1 LAGLA
6 EDRRQALPQHSI
18 QAKQHRIQWAELN
31 GPGAKKCMALNRIGR
46 VAMATSLSVA
56 MGLGVT
62 ACSHDYTVGYVYMT
76 TASAN
81 PGLVNGYKVDF
92 QAGTLVPLED
102 SPIPAG
108 GKNPVALVVAPNGK
122 SLYVVN
128 RDDSTVVWFA
138 IGTDGKLYPQVT
150 YDTTGSF
157 PTAATIDPAGNFLY
171 VTFTYQKGYTTALP
185 GPGGITV
192 YPIDTSGNQTTVKC
206 SGGTPSPGTAGC
218 LGAPSTVNAGRNP
231 VGISASNTKVYVID
245 QDPATTQNLLGY
257 ATNSGSLTPLQGVTI
272 NAANVPSTGFAVG
285 SMPAAVIQNPA
296 LTRLYV
302 TDQASNQVIGYSLD
316 ANGIPTQVGSAAT
329 DSGPVGM
336 TIEASGTYLY
346 VANSAAGT
354 ISGYTFG
361 SNGQPVV
368 SAVAKNVQSGTGTN
382 CVTTIGAPSSATPTH
397 AIYLYASN
405 SLSNTVTGEQLNPAD
420 GSLRQIQGTP
430 FGGSTLPTCIVSAPS
445 FPR

>member
-1 LAGLA
+1 
-6 EDRRQALPQHSI
+6 
-18 QAKQHRIQWAELN
+18 
-31 GPGAKKCMALNRIGR
+31 MALNRIGR

-76 TASAN
+76 AAKVD

-108 GKNPVALVVAPNGK
+108 GRNPVALAVAPNGK
-122 SLYVVN
+122 NLYVVN

-157 PTAATIDPAGNFLY
+157 PTAAAIDPAGKFLY
-171 VTFTYQKGYTTALP
+171 VTFTYQQGYTTAIP

-192 YPIDTSGNQTTVKC
+192 YPIKSDNSL
-206 SGGTPSPGTAGC
+206 GTPI
-218 LGAPSTVNAGRNP
+218 TVNSGLNP
-231 VGISASNTKVYVID
+231 VGIAVDSQNAYMVGEDITRALAGSTAPTSVTLNLYAFSSNSSTG
-245 QDPATTQNLLGY
+245 QLTSLGLQRI
-257 ATNSGSLTPLQGVTI
+257 NSGVVAVANLTNGTL
-272 NAANVPSTGFAVG
+272 
-285 SMPAAVIQNPA
+285 PAAVILDPA
-296 LTRLYV
+296 ATHVYV
-302 TDQASNQVIGYSLD
+302 TDSIGNQVIGYSIGSGGVP
-316 ANGIPTQVGSAAT
+316 AQVGLAPT
-329 DSGPVGM
+329 DSVPAGM
-336 TIEASGTYLY
+336 TIESSGKYLY
-346 VANSAAGT
+346 VANFGAGT

-361 SNGQPVV
+361 SSGQPVV
-368 SAVAKNVQSGTGTN
+368 STVAKSTQSGTGTN
-382 CVTTIGAPSSATPTH
+382 CITTIGAPSTASPSH

-405 SLSNTVTGEQLNPAD
+405 SLSNNVTAEQLNPAD

-430 FGGSTLPTCIVSAPS
+430 FGGSALPSCIVSAPV

>member
-1 LAGLA
+1 
-6 EDRRQALPQHSI
+6 
-18 QAKQHRIQWAELN
+18 
-31 GPGAKKCMALNRIGR
+31 
-46 VAMATSLSVA
+46 
-56 MGLGVT
+56 
-62 ACSHDYTVGYVYMT
+62 
-76 TASAN
+76 
-81 PGLVNGYKVDF
+81 VDF
-92 QAGTLVPLED
+92 QAGTLVPLGD

-285 SMPAAVIQNPA
+285 SVPAAVIQNPA

-316 ANGIPTQVGSAAT
+316 ANGIPTQVGSAPT
-329 DSGPVGM
+329 DSGPAGM

>member
-1 LAGLA
+1 
-6 EDRRQALPQHSI
+6 
-18 QAKQHRIQWAELN
+18 
-31 GPGAKKCMALNRIGR
+31 MALNRIGR

-76 TASAN
+76 AAKVD

-108 GKNPVALVVAPNGK
+108 GRNPVALAVAPNGK
-122 SLYVVN
+122 NLYVVN

-157 PTAATIDPAGNFLY
+157 PTAAAIDPAGKFLY
-171 VTFTYQKGYTTALP
+171 VTFTYQQGYTTAIP

-192 YPIDTSGNQTTVKC
+192 YPIKSDNSL
-206 SGGTPSPGTAGC
+206 GTPI
-218 LGAPSTVNAGRNP
+218 TVNSGLNP
-231 VGISASNTKVYVID
+231 VGIAVDSQNAYMVGEDITRALAGSTAPTSVTLNLYAFSSNSSTG
-245 QDPATTQNLLGY
+245 QLTSLGLQRI
-257 ATNSGSLTPLQGVTI
+257 NSGVVAVANLTNGTL
-272 NAANVPSTGFAVG
+272 
-285 SMPAAVIQNPA
+285 PAAVILDPA
-296 LTRLYV
+296 ATHVYV
-302 TDQASNQVIGYSLD
+302 TDSIGNQVIGYSIGSGGVP
-316 ANGIPTQVGSAAT
+316 AQVGLAPT
-329 DSGPVGM
+329 DSVPAGM
-336 TIEASGTYLY
+336 TIESSGKYLY
-346 VANSAAGT
+346 VANSGAGT

-361 SNGQPVV
+361 SSGQPVV
-368 SAVAKNVQSGTGTN
+368 STVAKSTQSGTGTN
-382 CVTTIGAPSSATPTH
+382 CITTIGAPSTASPSH

-405 SLSNTVTGEQLNPAD
+405 SLSNNVTAEQLNPAD

-430 FGGSTLPTCIVSAPS
+430 FGGSALPSCIVSAPV